1 MNECFQRAL
10 RQITGQ
16 QRIRHVVRID
26 ELHGGQIV
34 ANQLVSELLSLQMLA
49 HGLHGV
55 GLPIGIMMLLGQHIA
70 SCKIV
75 KLGLV
80 DFLTRAIEDDAA
92 RTNVIQVIQQL
103 GGVLCYLAIDINL
116 VDGIER

>member
-16 QRIRHVVRID
+16 QRIGHVVRID

-34 ANQLVSELLSLQMLA
+34 AYQLVAELLSLQMLA
-49 HGLHGV
+49 HGLHRV
-55 GLPIGIMMLLGQHIA
+55 GLPIGIMMLLGQYIA
-70 SCKIV
+70 SCKIF
-75 KLGLV
+75 KLDLI

-92 RTNVIQVIQQL
+92 RTNVIQEIQEL
-103 GGVLCYLAIDINL
+103 GGVSRYLAVDINL
-116 VDGIER
+116 VDGID